1 MPAPTPMPLDE
12 LIRRLGNAAQTEMF
26 AINIMECASARLGRD
41 GIDTDVV
48 AQTRRQGEALG
59 LAHKIAV
66 KLRSNPE
73 LVIGLGLQDV
83 VSLGDPA

>member
-1 MPAPTPMPLDE
+1 MTGPMTLDE
-12 LIRRLGNAAQTEMF
+12 LVKRLGNAAQTEMF

-41 GIDTDVV
+41 GIETDIV

-66 KLRSNPE
+66 KLKANPD
-73 LVIGLGLQDV
+73 LAIGLGLQDV
-83 VSLGDPA
+83 IALDGAG